1 MKIEMGESLIYSW
14 LRHVKECQIAQ
25 TNWKTSS
32 GIWNLHN
39 ENDLNIMFDEIN
51 DYFVKVGQGNLFKKT
66 ANLTQLLKQGE
77 CDALGIAVDNGTLRY
92 YAVDVAF
99 HEAGLNYGSKKETIL
114 KVVAKS
120 VRTAFCLHAYF
131 DAKEAEIVF
140 ASPFASNGIYT
151 EVKRYLVDINKY
163 FASRGLAFHLE
174 LLCNDDFNT
183 QILGPVLISCK
194 TVADTSELFAR
205 AYKLIDMF
213 ATKKTSRKGKQS
225 NASNNAISALIPTQ
239 STYAQ
244 MKPGYLART
253 ALRNVIAS
261 GKLSKAEIINLQD
274 KDYCSAVFNVGFPV
288 LALKRDPAR
297 YYSDPVNVDG
307 VDYYICNDWYDRN
320 KGMLINWLDKNP

>member
-1 MKIEMGESLIYSW
+1 MGESLVYSW

-25 TNWKTSS
+25 TNWKTSP
-32 GIWNLHN
+32 GIWKLHN
-39 ENDLNIMFDEIN
+39 ESNLNVMFDEIN
-51 DYFVKVGQGNLFKKT
+51 DYFIKAGQGNLFKKT
-66 ANLTQLLKQGE
+66 SNLTQLLKQGE
-77 CDALGIAVDNGTLRY
+77 CDALGVSVENGILHY

-140 ASPFASNGIYT
+140 ASPFASQGIYK
-151 EVKRYLVDINKY
+151 EVKRYLDDVNKY
-163 FASRGLAFHLE
+163 FASKGLSFHME

-183 QILGPVLISCK
+183 QILEPVLIACK

-213 ATKKTSRKGKQS
+213 ATKKQTKKGKNKTS
-225 NASNNAISALIPTQ
+225 NPISIITPTQ
-239 STYAQ
+239 NTYAQ
-244 MKPGYLART
+244 MKPGFIART
-253 ALRNVIAS
+253 ALRNVISS
-261 GKLSKAEIINLQD
+261 GQLSKTEIANLQD
-274 KDYCSAVFNVGFPV
+274 KDYCSVTFNVGHPV
-288 LALKRDPAR
+288 LSITRDPAR

-307 VDYYICNDWYDRN
+307 VNYYLCNDWYDRN
-320 KGMLINWLDKNP
+320 KDLLISWLDKNP